1 MARQRYIGLTKQV
14 LSNGGF
20 SNIDYLYGP
29 YSSITEGLKAVPSEY
44 RALGRTLG
52 IITDGVVKEYWFE
65 SGIKDSDLIPKFS
78 DPSDYEAMLSNYCTK
93 GNLSTVMQDFETTFT
108 GITDALDS
116 RVTAIEKAE
125 GTALKHASIITG
137 NPHHVNF
144 SELYGTLSV
153 NQIPQITTSKI
164 SNLDEYISSYL
175 TGGSVTVGI
184 ATATKTGVVKGGG
197 NITIAQDGTMSVSTE
212 YFHKHDN
219 KASLDLLTA
228 ENVAWIQDISKY
240 LSYDSTNRALK
251 SILDFYSI
259 KGITA
264 YGTGSTTSGTG
275 SGGLITKVYGY
286 GDLGGTYANTT
297 LTDTFNA
304 YTVNKINERLTSL
317 ETNGTGI
324 TSIGLTVPTGMVV
337 SGSPLT
343 KNGTIGITYGEGYS
357 LPLTAKQTDWDTAF
371 TLSHKHENKT
381 ALDLI
386 TANDVTWIHALI
398 PYLSYDSVHTAVKV
412 LGDFYATGGVTALS
426 GTGISSGGSV
436 GMIQMVYTYSALGG
450 TFTDSSTLDTFNAY
464 TINKIAD
471 RLTTLE
477 NKAITSISWG
487 IITDKPTTLSGYG
500 ITDVYTKSEIDSKVS
515 SFHTHSNKAYLDVID
530 QNLSTTSTAQ
540 FGILKI
546 GNGYLEWDDTN
557 KSFYVIQSDGTT
569 AAGFYATGGV
579 SAYGTNSTQST
590 SSGLVNTL
598 YRYINLTDGTAF
610 SDSNND
616 TFDAYTIKQLYD
628 RIVSLQNGALTS
640 VSWSIIHDKPTT
652 LSGYGI
658 TDAYTKTEIT
668 SLLSSYALQSQLPT
682 SEQISHWDT
691 AYTNNH
697 THSNK
702 SALDNITQAQIDWV
716 NSLIDKITYDS
727 TNTSVK
733 INPNLYSEGGITA
746 YGTGSVS
753 SGAGGLITA
762 VYGYSDLSKTF
773 SNETLSDTFNAY
785 TIKQIYSSLTSLQST
800 ALTSHQTI
808 YPLTFVSG
816 TFSSATYNPVS
827 GSSTVNIPTTTS
839 HISEGTNL
847 YFTNDRAVS
856 ALSSTLSGYSL
867 TSHTHNYLSTLYVGS
882 TAHSV
887 SSNTITIPA
896 YPTSLPASDVY
907 SWAKQSTKPSYTF
920 SEIGSKPTTLSGYGI
935 TDSLSTSNY
944 SSYITSTY
952 IQSTLGTTVY
962 EPYGKAESTI
972 SKYYLGG
979 RNLLVLTSATNT
991 TKTSTGFKGAFNK
1004 TTIWDSTYVTK
1015 WLKPSTTYILSY
1027 DFVLNSKPYSTLS
1040 DVNFGLALYNGSTY
1054 IKTFYLS
1061 SSPSLNTTYHYSG
1074 SFTTPSS
1081 ISGYY
1086 IVAISGKYQGTD
1098 TSGNT
1103 VYGYGNATF
1112 SSVHLEYGTTE
1123 SLFAFA
1129 PEDTGY
1135 SVQTALTEA
1144 AQSAASLYLPLTG
1157 GTITGN
1163 LGVTGYITIGSA
1175 KLLYDSTNN
1184 CIKLINSDG
1193 TSCNFVATGEVTAL
1207 S

>member
-1 MARQRYIGLTKQV
+1 
-14 LSNGGF
+14 
-20 SNIDYLYGP
+20 
-29 YSSITEGLKAVPSEY
+29 
-44 RALGRTLG
+44 LG
-52 IITDGVVKEYWFE
+52 
-65 SGIKDSDLIPKFS
+65 
-78 DPSDYEAMLSNYCTK
+78 
-93 GNLSTVMQDFETTFT
+93 
-108 GITDALDS
+108 
-116 RVTAIEKAE
+116 
-125 GTALKHASIITG
+125 
-137 NPHHVNF
+137 
-144 SELYGTLSV
+144 
-153 NQIPQITTSKI
+153 
-164 SNLDEYISSYL
+164 
-175 TGGSVTVGI
+175 
-184 ATATKTGVVKGGG
+184 
-197 NITIAQDGTMSVSTE
+197 
-212 YFHKHDN
+212 
-219 KASLDLLTA
+219 
-228 ENVAWIQDISKY
+228 
-240 LSYDSTNRALK
+240 
-251 SILDFYSI
+251 
-259 KGITA
+259 
-264 YGTGSTTSGTG
+264 
-275 SGGLITKVYGY
+275 
-286 GDLGGTYANTT
+286 
-297 LTDTFNA
+297 
-304 YTVNKINERLTSL
+304 
-317 ETNGTGI
+317 
-324 TSIGLTVPTGMVV
+324 
-337 SGSPLT
+337 
-343 KNGTIGITYGEGYS
+343 
-357 LPLTAKQTDWDTAF
+357 
-371 TLSHKHENKT
+371 
-381 ALDLI
+381 
-386 TANDVTWIHALI
+386 
-398 PYLSYDSVHTAVKV
+398 
-412 LGDFYATGGVTALS
+412 
-426 GTGISSGGSV
+426 
-436 GMIQMVYTYSALGG
+436 
-450 TFTDSSTLDTFNAY
+450 
-464 TINKIAD
+464 
-471 RLTTLE
+471 
-477 NKAITSISWG
+477 
-487 IITDKPTTLSGYG
+487 
-500 ITDVYTKSEIDSKVS
+500 
-515 SFHTHSNKAYLDVID
+515 
-530 QNLSTTSTAQ
+530 
-540 FGILKI
+540 
-546 GNGYLEWDDTN
+546 
-557 KSFYVIQSDGTT
+557 
-569 AAGFYATGGV
+569 
-579 SAYGTNSTQST
+579 
-590 SSGLVNTL
+590 
-598 YRYINLTDGTAF
+598 
-610 SDSNND
+610 
-616 TFDAYTIKQLYD
+616 
-628 RIVSLQNGALTS
+628 
-640 VSWSIIHDKPTT
+640 
-652 LSGYGI
+652 
-658 TDAYTKTEIT
+658 
-668 SLLSSYALQSQLPT
+668 
-682 SEQISHWDT
+682 
-691 AYTNNH
+691 
-697 THSNK
+697 
-702 SALDNITQAQIDWV
+702 

-733 INPNLYSEGGITA
+733 INPNLYSGGGITA

-816 TFSSATYNPVS
+816 AFNSATYNPVS
-827 GSSTVNIPTTTS
+827 VSSTVNIPTTTS

-847 YFTNDRAVS
+847 YFTNGRAVS

-882 TAHSV
+882 TAYSV

-896 YPTSLPASDVY
+896 YPTTLPANDVYSWAKQSSKPSYSTSEVSEGDNLYFTNARAVSALSSTLSGYSLISHTHNYTSTIKLGTTSYNVSSNIISLPSYPTSLPASDVY

-1040 DVNFGLALYNGSTY
+1040 DGNFGLALYNGSTY

-1144 AQSAASLYLPLTG
+1144 AQSAASLYLLYRDWE
-1157 GTITGN
+1157 ITGN

-1193 TSCNFVATGEVTAL
+1193 TSCNFVATGGVTAP

>member
-398 PYLSYDSVHTAVKV
+398 PYLSYDSAHTAVKV

-579 SAYGTNSTQST
+579 SAYGTNSTQGT
-590 SSGLVNTL
+590 NSGLVNTL

-628 RIVSLQNGALTS
+628 RIVSLHNGALTS

-658 TDAYTKTEIT
+658 TDAYSRTELT
-668 SLLSSYALQSQLPT
+668 TVLSPYALQTQLPT

-785 TIKQIYSSLTSLQST
+785 TIKQIYSGLTSLQST

-816 TFSSATYNPVS
+816 AFNSATYNPVS

-882 TAHSV
+882 TAYRV

-1040 DVNFGLALYNGSTY
+1040 DDNFGLALYNGSTY

-1086 IVAISGKYQGTD
+1086 IVAISGKYRGTD
-1098 TSGNT
+1098 TRGNT